1 MKNIKNHLLPTLI
14 NQWFVNQSEQTIE
27 SFITDYE
34 LTQDEIFELMFSFKQ
49 WILKNKNEFKNET
62 DFS

>member
-1 MKNIKNHLLPTLI
+1 MNKIQNYLLPTLI
-14 NQWFVNQSEQTIE
+14 NQWFTNQSEQTIE

-34 LTQDEIFELMFSFKQ
+34 LTQDEIFELMLSFKQ
-49 WILKNKNEFKNET
+49 WILNNET